1 MVIIFQ
7 CTPVQYFWNKTI
19 SGGHCVDQ
27 NLGYAIDS
35 IINAVQVLVA
45 ILLPI
50 PILWNLQ
57 MPLAK
62 KIRTMLA
69 LFVGVL

>member
-7 CTPVQYFWNKTI
+7 CTPVQYFWDKTI
-19 SGGHCVDQ
+19 PGGHCVNQD
-27 NLGYAIDS
+27 LGYAIDS
-35 IINAVQVLVA
+35 TINAIQVMVA
-45 ILLPI
+45 VLLPI
-50 PILWNLQ
+50 PILWDLQ

-62 KIRTMLA
+62 KIRCMLA